1 MPRQSP
7 LQSRFLKTIQE
18 AYPLKRDNP
27 RSNAGLKLLHGW
39 VQEELNSR
47 LSPNQLGPDLKNKLT
62 ISGLS
67 EASSTEEQV
76 KGAYYS
82 KNVDI
87 MISADDD
94 DEPLGIVSVKF
105 VISNYRQNSNNYFEQ
120 GMGETANLR
129 RRNIVY
135 GHLFCLTNPIPYK
148 DKSGKVKKLEK
159 LNEDDIRKYYKLRN
173 DHEHLHAPHELAL
186 GIVDIDAENN
196 TDADGNVD
204 IGNTSVTSISSPT
217 ALTENPELQTALAT
231 TLSLDHFFGAFALR
245 IILRRLSP

>member
-1 MPRQSP
+1 MAKNSALHR
-7 LQSRFLKTIQE
+7 RFLEVMQE
-18 AYPLKRDNP
+18 AYPLKRDQP
-27 RSNAGLKLLHGW
+27 RSNTGLKLLHGW

-47 LSPNQLGPDLKNKLT
+47 LSPSRLGPDLKNKLT

-67 EASSTEEQV
+67 EASSSEEQV

-94 DEPLGIVSVKF
+94 NEPLGIVSVKF

-148 DKSGKVKKLEK
+148 DRSGKVTKLEK
-159 LNEDDIRKYYKLRN
+159 LNEGDIRKYYKLRN

-196 TDADGNVD
+196 MNTDGSID
-204 IGNTSVTSISSPT
+204 IGNTSVTSMTNPAT
-217 ALTENPELQTALAT
+217 LTENPELQTALAT